1 MHIRI
6 LLNGSYSNVFLFRKA
21 STFNGHMPCKEIT
34 HLTLPELETSSYT
47 EETPLEKTHDDVY
60 YEKRYEPLQR
70 ELVDACTKKLQSRKT
85 GHKDS
90 SRTDC
95 NMLPSDTYDPL
106 RKDHFLKMGHD
117 SSCSDGVLF
126 FSYSKTYTQV

>member
-1 MHIRI
+1 MI
-6 LLNGSYSNVFLFRKA
+6 FLFRKA

-47 EETPLEKTHDDVY
+47 EETPLEKTHEDVY

-117 SSCSDGVLF
+117 SSCSDGVLLF
-126 FSYSKTYTQV
+126 FHTVKSVPRFR